1 MTRNNVDRTLTE
13 QIPSFSMGVTLTRK
27 KYDFTIKKILIHAIL
42 ISIISDNT
50 HGINT
55 SLKRKISVLD
65 EQRLRD
71 KLFSERQTVQ
81 STFVQNVFLM

>member
-1 MTRNNVDRTLTE
+1 MLTGLLLSKFL
-13 QIPSFSMGVTLTRK
+13 PSVWVSLLLGK